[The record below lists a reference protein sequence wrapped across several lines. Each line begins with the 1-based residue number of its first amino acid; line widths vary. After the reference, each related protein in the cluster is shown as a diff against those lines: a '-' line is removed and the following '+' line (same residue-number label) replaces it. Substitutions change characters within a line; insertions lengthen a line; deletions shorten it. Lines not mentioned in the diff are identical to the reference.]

1 MLNKKKWWGGGS
13 EMTLML
19 VHASYSLP
27 KWQAVKLT
35 FASCKMVDKLAQ
47 KYLLGNHWYL
57 LRQVYIYTYSTP
69 YKGGDGCQKEYIC

>member
-1 MLNKKKWWGGGS
+1 MLNKKIWWGGGGAGS

-47 KYLLGNHWYL
+47 KYMLGNH
-57 LRQVYIYTYSTP
+57 
-69 YKGGDGCQKEYIC
+69 